1 MGPKMSP
8 INIQVKNSTN
18 LRELRLRKNL
28 EVELPDG
35 STVGDLLT
43 ELGLDKI
50 KEDDGKISS
59 YIILFKNKK
68 SVSSVEEEL
77 DDEDKI
83 KIVPLASGG

>member
-1 MGPKMSP
+1 MSS
-8 INIQVKNSTN
+8 IKVQVRNSTN
-18 LRELRLRKNL
+18 LKELRLRKNF
-28 EVELPDG
+28 EVELPEG

-59 YIILFKNKK
+59 YVILFKNKK